1 MAASLE
7 QGIPWYLLVVC
18 VHILA
23 AVFWTG
29 YVLFWTIMTAV
40 VKHDLNSSQARQ
52 VFQLASECKWPP
64 GLIPLSYRLRIPALG
79 WTFFFVLAISGLLIL
94 FSQGNTLGQL
104 GWGRFFAGSQ
114 GKTMTAKLISVVG
127 LAICQLFLTFQ
138 PNSRLPY
145 LGMLLTILV
154 IALSVLLVH

>member
-1 MAASLE
+1 MAATSE

-40 VKHDLNSSQARQ
+40 VKRDLNSSQARQ
-52 VFQLASECKWPP
+52 VFQLTSECRWPP

-79 WTFFFVLAISGLLIL
+79 WTFFFVLVISGVLIL
-94 FSQGNTLGQL
+94 FSQGNTVGQL
-104 GWGRFFAGSQ
+104 GWGGFAGSQ

-127 LAICQLFLTFQ
+127 LAICQLFLSFQ
-138 PNSRLPY
+138 PNSRLPS